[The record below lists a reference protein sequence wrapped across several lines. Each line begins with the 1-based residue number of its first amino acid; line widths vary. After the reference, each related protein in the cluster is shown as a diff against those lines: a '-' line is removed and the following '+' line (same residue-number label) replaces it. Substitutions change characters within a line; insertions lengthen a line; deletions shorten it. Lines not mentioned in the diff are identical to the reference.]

1 MPTCIKNKLWV
12 NSMTKVITTIQEM
25 QKLTTR
31 LRLEG
36 KSIGFVPT
44 MGALHEGHLTMMRQS
59 IEYNDITVIS
69 VFVNPLQ
76 FGPNED
82 FDAYPRQIDQD
93 VAAAQKIG
101 VDYVFYPS
109 VEEMY
114 PHSLEI
120 TLNVGRLASVLE
132 GAKRP
137 GHFEGVVTVVNK
149 LFNIVQPHVAY
160 FGKKDAQQL
169 AIIEQMVKEMN
180 HPIVIQGVDIVRE
193 RDGLARSSRNVY
205 LTEDE
210 RQQAPHLY
218 KSLQLA
224 NTLYKDGE
232 RQSDIIIEKV
242 TEYLKTHTD
251 GAIEE
256 VAVYSYPELVQQ
268 TRISGQIFISL
279 AVKFSKA
286 RLIDNIIIGDEE
298 K

>member
-1 MPTCIKNKLWV
+1 
-12 NSMTKVITTIQEM
+12 M

-114 PHSLEI
+114 PQSLEI

-180 HPIVIQGVDIVRE
+180 HPIAIQGVDIVRE

-224 NTLYKDGE
+224 NVLYKDGE

>member
-1 MPTCIKNKLWV
+1 
-12 NSMTKVITTIQEM
+12 M

-114 PHSLEI
+114 PQSLEI

-224 NTLYKDGE
+224 NALYKDGE

-242 TEYLKTHTD
+242 TEYLKTHTN

>member
-1 MPTCIKNKLWV
+1 
-12 NSMTKVITTIQEM
+12 MTKVITTIQEM

-224 NTLYKDGE
+224 NILYKDGE

>member
-1 MPTCIKNKLWV
+1 
-12 NSMTKVITTIQEM
+12 MTKVITTIQEM

-169 AIIEQMVKEMN
+169 GIIEQMVKEMN

-210 RQQAPHLY
+210 RQQASHLY